1 MYKKITHNIV
11 EEHFDH
17 PLATELKKKM
27 DRPAMTHQ
35 NSQMLTLSDP
45 LPQYVMNE
53 NTMVFRMDAR
63 SLWSKYAWGLLN
75 YSISMAANLPVK
87 EQVEAR
93 TFKNA
98 RALGDFITPY
108 YGITAG
114 NELSNILTSISQ
126 VGIDVVKAVQEKES
140 IDKFKVIWATLID
153 ELAELMHDLN
163 PNYWPET
170 LTRDYFT
177 NLVNYW
183 VDEITARAAK
193 DTTADDEAIEKL
205 NKLMVFGIT
214 NSSPAHKTSSY
225 ADIFS
230 RGMIAQFS
238 SMFAE

>member
-27 DRPAMTHQ
+27 EHTPVVPKT
-35 NSQMLTLSDP
+35 QMLSLSDP

-53 NTMVFRMDAR
+53 ASMVFRMDAR

-75 YSISMAANLPVK
+75 YGISMAANLPIK

-114 NELSNILTSISQ
+114 NALS
-126 VGIDVVKAVQEKES
+126 EES
-140 IDKFKVIWATLID
+140 LDKLRVIWTKLID
-153 ELAELMHDLN
+153 DLAELLHDLN
-163 PNYWPET
+163 PNFWPET

-177 NLVNYW
+177 NMVEYW

-193 DTTADDEAIEKL
+193 NTVADDEAIENL
-205 NKLMVFGIT
+205 NKLMVFGVT
-214 NSSPAHKTSSY
+214 NSVPSHKTSSY
-225 ADIFS
+225 ADVFS
-230 RGMIAQFS
+230 RGIIAQFP
-238 SMFAE
+238 SMFSE

>member
-27 DRPAMTHQ
+27 EHTPVVPK
-35 NSQMLTLSDP
+35 NQMLSLSDP

-53 NTMVFRMDAR
+53 ASMVFRMDAR

-75 YSISMAANLPVK
+75 YGISMAANLPIK

-114 NELSNILTSISQ
+114 NALSDVLAGIGQI
-126 VGIDVVKAVQEKES
+126 GIDVVKAVQEKES
-140 IDKFKVIWATLID
+140 LDKLRVIWAKLID
-153 ELAELMHDLN
+153 DLAELLHDLN
-163 PNYWPET
+163 PNFWPET

-177 NLVNYW
+177 NMVEYW

-193 DTTADDEAIEKL
+193 NTVADDEAIENL
-205 NKLMVFGIT
+205 NKLMVFGVP
-214 NSSPAHKTSSY
+214 NSVPSHKTSSY
-225 ADIFS
+225 ADVFS
-230 RGMIAQFS
+230 RGIIAQFP
-238 SMFAE
+238 SMFSE

>member
-27 DRPAMTHQ
+27 ERPAIQ
-35 NSQMLTLSDP
+35 KESPMLSLSDP

-53 NTMVFRMDAR
+53 NTMTFRMDAR

-75 YSISMAANLPVK
+75 YGISMSANLPVK

-108 YGITAG
+108 YGTTAG
-114 NELSNILTSISQ
+114 NKLSDVLTSICQ
-126 VGIDVVKAVQEKES
+126 VGVDVVKAVQEKEPL
-140 IDKFKVIWATLID
+140 DKLQVMWVTLID
-153 ELAELMHDLN
+153 ELAELLHELN
-163 PNYWPET
+163 PNYWPES
-170 LTRDYFT
+170 LTRDYFS
-177 NLVNYW
+177 NMVSYW
-183 VDEITARAAK
+183 TAEIQARAAK
-193 DTTADDEAIEKL
+193 DAAADEAAIEHL

-214 NSSPAHKTSSY
+214 NSVPTHKSSGY

-230 RGMIAQFS
+230 RGIIAQFS

>member
-17 PLATELKKKM
+17 PLASELKKKM
-27 DRPAMTHQ
+27 EKPTIQQQSAML
-35 NSQMLTLSDP
+35 SLSDP

-53 NTMVFRMDAR
+53 TTMTFRMDAR

-75 YSISMAANLPVK
+75 YGISMAANLPVK

-114 NELSNILTSISQ
+114 NALSDVLSSICQ
-126 VGIDVVKAVQEKES
+126 IGIDVVKAVQEKES
-140 IDKFKVIWATLID
+140 LDKFHVMWATMID

-163 PNYWPET
+163 PNFWPET

-177 NLVNYW
+177 NMVKYW
-183 VDEITARAAK
+183 TDEIQARAAK
-193 DTTADDEAIEKL
+193 NTAADDEAIENL

-214 NSSPAHKTSSY
+214 NSSPKHKTSSY